1 MSGRPVDGAEG
12 PWTGRNP
19 LSLPSHAWPPQA
31 PASTRGKPACT
42 LLRDS
47 VHVPPGELLLLD
59 VDITQSAEARR
70 VLKRGAEAPEGG
82 ESMEADLG
90 EGLSKRARP
99 AVPAFGLLQAKPK
112 VKLTPSARQSAIT
125 STAR

>member
-1 MSGRPVDGAEG
+1 M
-12 PWTGRNP
+12 
-19 LSLPSHAWPPQA
+19 
-31 PASTRGKPACT
+31 
-42 LLRDS
+42 
-47 VHVPPGELLLLD
+47 PPGELLLLD

-99 AVPAFGLLQAKPK
+99 AVSAFGILLAKPK
-112 VKLTPSARQSAIT
+112 MKLSTPPANPRLHPQQSELPRWEKREDCDDKCRCRRVEGLDKDSSAAGMDP
-125 STAR
+125 